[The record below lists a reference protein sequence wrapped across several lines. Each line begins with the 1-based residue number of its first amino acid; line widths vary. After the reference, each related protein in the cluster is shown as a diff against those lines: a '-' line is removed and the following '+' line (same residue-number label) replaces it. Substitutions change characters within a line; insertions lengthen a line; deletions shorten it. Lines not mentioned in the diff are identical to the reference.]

1 MARGRAPG
9 YFGRRPADEAWGSA
23 RPGRLFHPG
32 RRWSLQGDEGP
43 VRLPVSSLQDPVPDF
58 ADLDFGELADFFPGR
73 HLLVGVGMGEAFEEK
88 AFSRVAGNY
97 EGLPFPFRK
106 PVRFLIEA

>member
-1 MARGRAPG
+1 
-9 YFGRRPADEAWGSA
+9 
-23 RPGRLFHPG
+23 
-32 RRWSLQGDEGP
+32 
-43 VRLPVSSLQDPVPDF
+43 
-58 ADLDFGELADFFPGR
+58 GR